1 MTTLH
6 PFPMSRES
14 VLPMWSHAAQAR
26 RSNPDARVSELFLL
40 LHGMLFTNIQLDD
53 FQPTLARFI
62 ERLDIEGAE
71 ERDWIMMAVINV
83 SSVFEYGRPS
93 GLLKKLGCVGT
104 KEVNGPQAAAAMR
117 VMAKKAAAGVPGST
131 GGSHGHHPHA
141 VDEEKMDVDE
151 EMRSPTIPSAEDAL
165 MELPAAFKFALQ
177 LTFAMLSHVLK
188 KPTRKPSQY
197 AGSTLNPYLTVLL
210 TFLATV
216 LKHKPTLDVMERSIP
231 WADLASFF
239 ATIPRKIMISQGLMS
254 HPDRPN
260 SHRNQERW
268 VMLTS
273 GCPPPLDE
281 DWCMRGMEWVGRKV
295 FERGF
300 WKSGEERKAEL
311 EVLQKSEGEQLTDG
325 MIEDDDG
332 EEDGRRKPSSTSDL
346 VRRWVRIARS
356 AVGIAGAVDG
366 FSWVDGT
373 REWSVEGKL
382 AEKVTMWKEEDRIE
396 REEEE
401 RRRMVKRW
409 VDDPMDVDEEGEDS
423 VSETSE
429 DDEND
434 SEEVKALK
442 VCLYAFSCLNWCLL
456 DFLTYRLDDDTSRD
470 LSSPRRGMVPPV
482 PHLRALQEYLVH
494 RRKQSTADPSCRLCR
509 ATQSLSSTP
518 TFFFHLYPWSPLSL
532 RASSGPSLSLFL
544 SSWSLMVSPPT
555 RRNSAMPLKPPWP
568 TSLRIS
574 VLMHYR

>member
-117 VMAKKAAAGVPGST
+117 VMAKKAAAGVPGSM

-216 LKHKPTLDVMERSIP
+216 LKHKPSLDVMERSIP

-442 VCLYAFSCLNWCLL
+442 VCLFVCV
-456 DFLTYRLDDDTSRD
+456 RLF
-470 LSSPRRGMVPPV
+470 
-482 PHLRALQEYLVH
+482 E
-494 RRKQSTADPSCRLCR
+494 
-509 ATQSLSSTP
+509 
-518 TFFFHLYPWSPLSL
+518 
-532 RASSGPSLSLFL
+532 
-544 SSWSLMVSPPT
+544 
-555 RRNSAMPLKPPWP
+555 
-568 TSLRIS
+568 
-574 VLMHYR
+574 

>member
-254 HPDRPN
+254 HPERPN

-273 GCPPPLDE
+273 GSPPPLDE

-373 REWSVEGKL
+373 REWGVEGKL

-442 VCLYAFSCLNWCLL
+442 VCLYAFGCLNRCLL

-482 PHLRALQEYLVH
+482 PHPRALQEYLVH
-494 RRKQSTADPSCRLCR
+494 RRKLSTPDPSCRLCL
-509 ATQSLSSTP
+509 ATQSLSLTP
-518 TFFFHLYPWSPLSL
+518 TFFFHLYPWSPPSS

-544 SSWSLMVSPPT
+544 SSWNLMVSPPT

-568 TSLRIS
+568 TSPRIS
-574 VLMHYR
+574 VLMRCR